1 MKKSILLFFLAVIM
15 ATSGTA
21 SAEMLEVTHHNK
33 WMSFILTDGQNTITR
48 MSTVSASGNSLL
60 VLDFLPGNCGF
71 GIPRLLGP
79 AKGFPNGSP
88 AVSIS
93 GSLRIDQKP
102 IQSITGDMTVENE
115 TFFINVHGIDGY
127 AMLRDAMTGTTARIK
142 INGYQ
147 GSQDIYERYSLMGFT
162 AAYNRAQKLCNVMG
176 NNAPQQN
183 QNPDAQ
189 YFNDAPSNNGR
200 YGTQDPDAVYF

>member
-1 MKKSILLFFLAVIM
+1 MKKSILLFFMAVIM
-15 ATSGTA
+15 AMSGTA
-21 SAEMLEVTHHNK
+21 SAEMLEVTHHNR

-79 AKGFPNGSP
+79 AKGIPNGGP
-88 AVSIS
+88 AVSIN

-102 IQSITGDMTVENE
+102 IQSITGDMTFENE

-142 INGYQ
+142 INGSQ
-147 GSQDIYERYSLMGFT
+147 SSQDVYERYSLMGFT
-162 AAYNRAQKLCNVMG
+162 AAYNRAQKLCGVLG
-176 NNAPQQN
+176 NSAPQQN
-183 QNPDAQ
+183 RNPDAQ

-200 YGTQDPDAVYF
+200 YGIQDPDAVYF